1 MPPSGPRLG
10 IVDSGVAPA
19 LRRRL
24 AAETRVLLREDGS
37 VGRSAA
43 IDDAI
48 GHGSEIA
55 RIILGLAPSVS
66 LVSAQAFTDSR
77 TVDAGVV
84 AEGIA
89 WCLEQGA
96 RIISLSLGLRADK
109 AALRHA
115 CERARASGA
124 LLVAA
129 FPARGD
135 AVYPAAYPGVLAVS
149 GDARCTAGNW
159 SVLAAG
165 RLIGAATAAA
175 TAAANSAAD
184 GAAQGGASYA
194 AARLSGLAARFFSA
208 WPRADA
214 QDCLAWLESDAAFRG
229 RECRSPARAA

>member
-1 MPPSGPRLG
+1 MPPSGPSLG

-24 AAETRVLLREDGS
+24 AAETRVLLGEDGG
-37 VGRSAA
+37 VGRTAA
-43 IDDAI
+43 TDDAL

-55 RIILGLAPSVS
+55 RIILGLAPAAS

-96 RIISLSLGLRADK
+96 RIVNLSLGLRSDG
-109 AALRHA
+109 AALRSA
-115 CERARASGA
+115 CERARASGV

-135 AVYPAAYPGVLAVS
+135 AVYPAAYPEVLAVS
-149 GDARCTAGNW
+149 GDARCDAGNW
-159 SVLAAG
+159 SVIAAG
-165 RLIGAATAAA
+165 RLIGAAT
-175 TAAANSAAD
+175 SAAD
-184 GAAQGGASYA
+184 GTTHGGASYA
-194 AARLSGLAARFFSA
+194 AARISALAARFFSA
-208 WPRADA
+208 RPRADA
-214 QDCLAWLESDAAFRG
+214 EDCLAWLESDAAFRG
-229 RECRSPARAA
+229 RERRSPMRAA

>member
-1 MPPSGPRLG
+1 MPPSGPTIG

-19 LRRRL
+19 LRRQL
-24 AAETRVLLREDGS
+24 ATETRVLLREDGS

-43 IDDAI
+43 MDDAI

-55 RIILGLAPSVS
+55 RIILGLAPSAA

-96 RIISLSLGLRADK
+96 RIINLSLGLRADK
-109 AALRHA
+109 AALRRA

-135 AVYPAAYPGVLAVS
+135 AVYPAAYPEVLAVS

-159 SVLAAG
+159 SVIAAG
-165 RLIGAATAAA
+165 RLVGAD

-184 GAAQGGASYA
+184 GATQGGASYA
-194 AARLSGLAARFFSA
+194 AARISGLAARFFSA
-208 WPRADA
+208 WPHADA

-229 RECRSPARAA
+229 RERRSPMRAA

>member
-1 MPPSGPRLG
+1 MPPNANRPRLG

-19 LRRRL
+19 LRPRL
-24 AAETRVLLREDGS
+24 AAETRVLLRADGS

-48 GHGSEIA
+48 GHGSEVA
-55 RIILGLAPSVS
+55 RIILDLAPAAS
-66 LVSAQAFTDSR
+66 LLSAQAFTDSR

-96 RIISLSLGLRADK
+96 RIVNLSLGLRSDK
-109 AALRHA
+109 AVLRSA

-129 FPARGD
+129 FPARGE

-149 GDARCTAGNW
+149 GDARCDAENW
-159 SVLAAG
+159 SVIAAG
-165 RLIGAATAAA
+165 RLVGAA

-184 GAAQGGASYA
+184 GTTPGGASYA
-194 AARLSGLAARFFSA
+194 AARISALAARFFSA
-208 WPRADA
+208 RPRADA
-214 QDCLAWLESDAAFRG
+214 EDFLVWLDSDAAFRG
-229 RECRSPARAA
+229 RERRSTMRAA

>member
-1 MPPSGPRLG
+1 MPPSGPTIG

-19 LRRRL
+19 LRRQL

-43 IDDAI
+43 MDDAI

-96 RIISLSLGLRADK
+96 RIINLSLGLRADK
-109 AALRHA
+109 ATLRRA
-115 CERARASGA
+115 CERARASGV

-135 AVYPAAYPGVLAVS
+135 AVYPAAYPEVLAVS

-159 SVLAAG
+159 SVIAAG
-165 RLIGAATAAA
+165 RLVGAAT
-175 TAAANSAAD
+175 SAAD
-184 GAAQGGASYA
+184 GARQGGASYA
-194 AARLSGLAARFFSA
+194 AARISGLAARFFSV
-208 WPRADA
+208 WPQADA

-229 RECRSPARAA
+229 RERRSPMRAA